1 MECYFSTL
9 FFSLPL
15 VTSVLTVS
23 SPLMVVAL
31 GKGDFPL
38 AESSKLPTGAL
49 GVKEALVSSMAQLG
63 ALIKGSQAV
72 PFFCFFAASSERNGA
87 SSHCWP
93 GSKYPL
99 KWLDYIWVKRG
110 ALMSNFD
117 VACFLR
123 PYSGLTIGPINL
135 IVAVWKASTPG
146 CAKACS
152 AVLTCSP
159 YCFLRQCSVY
169 FDIKGAFLARSWTSY
184 CNTDV

>member
-49 GVKEALVSSMAQLG
+49 GAKEALVSSMAQLG

-72 PFFCFFAASSERNGA
+72 PLF
-87 SSHCWP
+87 
-93 GSKYPL
+93 
-99 KWLDYIWVKRG
+99 
-110 ALMSNFD
+110 
-117 VACFLR
+117 
-123 PYSGLTIGPINL
+123 
-135 IVAVWKASTPG
+135 
-146 CAKACS
+146 
-152 AVLTCSP
+152 
-159 YCFLRQCSVY
+159 CFLRQARREMGLQATV
-169 FDIKGAFLARSWTSY
+169 DLAASTHSS
-184 CNTDV
+184 D